1 MDRIELSAEP
11 RSVVGKKV
19 RFLRRQ
25 GIVPANVYGHAAST
39 ALQVP
44 EREAERTIK
53 QAGRTHLVA
62 LNVPGAEPTTVLVKN
77 WQRHPFRGHLLH
89 VDFYRIAMTEKL
101 QVDIPLRLVGE
112 APAVRLTGGTVFQP
126 ISTVQ
131 IECLPGDLPNT
142 IEVDISALVDL
153 DSAVHVSDLAIPDA
167 VTLLTDPSEVVARV
181 LAATVEQVA
190 DVAAETETAEP
201 AASESES

>member
-25 GIVPANVYGHAAST
+25 GLVPANVYGHAAST
-39 ALQVP
+39 AVQVA
-44 EREAERTIK
+44 EREAERAIK

-153 DSAVHVSDLAIPDA
+153 DSAVHVSDLAIPDS
-167 VTLLTDPSEVVARV
+167 VTLLTDPHEVVARV
-181 LAATVEQVA
+181 LAATVEQAA
-190 DVAAETETAEP
+190 DVAAEEEAAEP

>member
-1 MDRIELSAEP
+1 M
-11 RSVVGKKV
+11 
-19 RFLRRQ
+19 
-25 GIVPANVYGHAAST
+25 
-39 ALQVP
+39 
-44 EREAERTIK
+44 
-53 QAGRTHLVA
+53 
-62 LNVPGAEPTTVLVKN
+62 
-77 WQRHPFRGHLLH
+77 
-89 VDFYRIAMTEKL
+89 
-101 QVDIPLRLVGE
+101 
-112 APAVRLTGGTVFQP
+112 
-126 ISTVQ
+126 Q

-201 AASESES
+201 GRFGERIIGS